1 MGQGWFLFGQIGAG
15 KSSLG
20 AAAARRWGVPFHEG
34 DNDLPPSVIAAIKE
48 RRPFTDAL
56 RDEFAAVLADRIAEL
71 SLRHERFILAQGLF
85 YNRQRRAL
93 LDRHPDLRF
102 VWVRTDADLL
112 EARVSRRNHP
122 LADLSYARLAN
133 PYFETPDFPHL
144 VLDNN
149 GTEYEGVSQLGRL
162 LGYAPQESREE

>member
-20 AAAARRWGVPFHEG
+20 AAAARRWNVPFHEG
-34 DNDLPPSVIAAIKE
+34 DQDLPPSVLAAIRE

-56 RDEFAAVLADRIAEL
+56 RDEFAAVLADRIEEL
-71 SLRHERFILAQGLF
+71 GRAHPQFILAQGLF

-93 LDRHPDLRF
+93 LARHPGLRF
-102 VWVRTDADLL
+102 VWVRARP
-112 EARVSRRNHP
+112 EVIEGRVSQRNHP

-133 PYFETPDFPHL
+133 PYFEVPDFPHL
-144 VLDNN
+144 VLDND
-149 GTEYEGVSQLGRL
+149 GTEQEGTDTLGSL
-162 LGYAPQESREE
+162 LGWD